1 MSDWG
6 KVISVFMQGK
16 PAMILA
22 IFVAILAFA
31 PIDSLAEIKQ
41 KYEVWVN
48 VAGVLAA
55 ASIAGNFLYW
65 LKDIVSA
72 KMDAQRK
79 KEETEAK
86 AIEDQNREVEAFDS
100 LSDDLRAFLCD
111 LYFTGKMSREVPL
124 DDPGIQT
131 LLSQG
136 FVSYARAGMVSAHP
150 RYGRAVMVTLSKR
163 SLRLFKNNESAMRRV
178 YIGLVGLIS

>member
-65 LKDIVSA
+65 LKDIV
-72 KMDAQRK
+72 
-79 KEETEAK
+79 
-86 AIEDQNREVEAFDS
+86 
-100 LSDDLRAFLCD
+100 
-111 LYFTGKMSREVPL
+111 
-124 DDPGIQT
+124 
-131 LLSQG
+131 
-136 FVSYARAGMVSAHP
+136 
-150 RYGRAVMVTLSKR
+150 
-163 SLRLFKNNESAMRRV
+163 
-178 YIGLVGLIS
+178 

>member
-6 KVISVFMQGK
+6 KLFLWMLLTMPWIVCLITAF
-16 PAMILA
+16 
-22 IFVAILAFA
+22 LAFF
-31 PIDSLAEIKQ
+31 PDSLTPDVFLPLRQEWGGWFVVLFLVALGFSAVWARKMWKLLKQ
-41 KYEVWVN
+41 KEE
-48 VAGVLAA
+48 
-55 ASIAGNFLYW
+55 
-65 LKDIVSA
+65 A
-72 KMDAQRK
+72 K
-79 KEETEAK
+79 AK

-111 LYFTGKMSREVPL
+111 LYFTGEMSREVPL
-124 DDPGIQT
+124 DDPGVQT

-136 FVSYARAGMVSAHP
+136 YVSYARAGMVTAHP

-178 YIGLVGLIS
+178 YIDLVGLIS